1 MLFAIV
7 ATAPA
12 YSSSSA
18 AASASSPTAKA
29 KAKATPAG
37 KPARVLLDR
46 IVAVV
51 NDEIIMQSELEAAAA
66 PFRADDDSKEKT
78 KALDKD
84 ILEQLIY
91 ERLLGQQIKEA
102 KIDASDEEVDRA
114 IEDILKQ
121 NNITLDDLKAAVQ
134 ARGRSMGQYKEDI
147 KSQLVRLKIVDM
159 KVRSKVSIPDTE
171 IEAEFTRRFG
181 DEKPEELLQIRHIF
195 LRYGDNPSKADR
207 ARVLKAATKAYER
220 VKAGEDFAKVAQE
233 VSQGPTASSGGD
245 LGELT
250 ESGLLPELARALK
263 GVEVGQFTQPVVT
276 TNGVH
281 VVRLDGRRPGVRR
294 KFEAERNKIYQE
306 LYQKEVERQMKV
318 WLDEVRAESAIEI
331 RV

>member
-1 MLFAIV
+1 MNSVLPLFFAIA
-7 ATAPA
+7 AT
-12 YSSSSA
+12 
-18 AASASSPTAKA
+18 
-29 KAKATPAG
+29 TPAT
-37 KPARVLLDR
+37 KPSRVLLDR

-51 NDEIIMQSELEAAAA
+51 NDDVILASELESAAA
-66 PFRADDDSKEKT
+66 PFRADDDSPQKA

-121 NNITLDDLKAAVQ
+121 NNITLDDLKAAVK
-134 ARGRSMGQYKEDI
+134 ARGRTMGQYKEDI

-159 KVRSKVSIPDTE
+159 KVRSKVSISDAE

-181 DEKPEELLQIRHIF
+181 DEKPEALLQIRHIF
-195 LRYGDNPSKADR
+195 LRYGDNPSASDR

-220 VKAGEDFAKVAQE
+220 VKAGEDFAEVAKE
-233 VSQGPTASSGGD
+233 VSQGPTAASGGD

-263 GVEVGQFTQPVVT
+263 GLEVGRFTEPVVT
-276 TNGVH
+276 SNGVH
-281 VVRLDGRRPGVRR
+281 IVRLDGRRPGVRR

-306 LYQKEVERQMKV
+306 LYQREVERQMKV
-318 WLDEVRAESAIEI
+318 WLDEVRAESAIEL
-331 RV
+331 RG